1 MEGLAR
7 KGQGYPHV
15 LQCRSTGKDGGRC
28 WRRKGQGA
36 QGRRGRG
43 ERLEGAGEEGCA
55 QRSLLPPCYQ
65 AHSLCSQAAVATHA
79 LKAASSKSFA
89 IDPLDSPHS
98 AAVGATLANFVWN
111 LKTTSEAKAK
121 LEPVEISLL
130 GDKAEPSLES
140 EKAKEGRIQLDW
152 ETGKVY
158 GEVRA
163 ARSFETRRLALTA
176 LASSS

>member
-1 MEGLAR
+1 MPA
-7 KGQGYPHV
+7 
-15 LQCRSTGKDGGRC
+15 
-28 WRRKGQGA
+28 
-36 QGRRGRG
+36 
-43 ERLEGAGEEGCA
+43 
-55 QRSLLPPCYQ
+55 LLPEGYQ
-65 AHSLCSQAAVATHA
+65 AHILCVQAAVATHA

-98 AAVGATLANFVWN
+98 AAVGATLASFVWN

-140 EKAKEGRIQLDW
+140 EKAKDGRIQLDW

-158 GEVRA
+158 GEVRK
-163 ARSFETRRLALTA
+163 TRFLNVGPLALTA
-176 LASSS
+176 LSPSSHRLRTLPASSWRRPRTA